1 MFESLNELKYTAVNG
16 ETYLIYFLEF
26 WVADD
31 TKDFLVKYQIRREGK
46 EIFWYARMSQERA
59 AHDLHV
65 AKEAFEKTPEKELQ
79 TQVAQ
84 HLKKLFVHV
93 IKKGLDKGFEE
104 SHTEF
109 VFSVETPIEK
119 RRWHE

>member
-1 MFESLNELKYTAVNG
+1 MFESLNELKYKAENG

-46 EIFWYARMSQERA
+46 EIFWYARMSGERA
-59 AHDLHV
+59 AHDLNLP
-65 AKEAFEKTPEKELQ
+65 KKTFEKTLEKELQ

-84 HLKKLFVHV
+84 HLNKLFVHV

-109 VFSVETPIEK
+109 VFSVETPIV
-119 RRWHE
+119 RRTWRE

>member
-1 MFESLNELKYTAVNG
+1 MFESLNELKYTAENG
-16 ETYLIYFLEF
+16 KTYLIYFLKF
-26 WVADD
+26 WVAED
-31 TKDFLVKYQIRREGK
+31 THDFLTKYQIRRAGK
-46 EIFWYARMSQERA
+46 EIFWYARMSRERA
-59 AHDLHV
+59 AHDLNLPR
-65 AKEAFEKTPEKELQ
+65 ATFGKTPSKALQ

-93 IKKGLDKGFEE
+93 IKKGLDRGFEE

-119 RRWHE
+119 RTWHE